1 MTWALVALIGLV
13 AGVVSGLFGVGGAIV
28 IIPGLVLVAKLPQH
42 TANGTSL
49 AALLLP
55 VGLLGAWEYYRR
67 GQVNVPYAAIIAV
80 GLFFGALLGAKLAGT
95 VSDVALRRGV
105 GGVLMIVARPLLV
118 RQGFASKT
126 LPSPNQR
133 DNSLSSWAARNSPPL
148 MSRAPPGG

>member
-1 MTWALVALIGLV
+1 MTWVLVALIGLV

-42 TANGTSL
+42 SANGTSL

-95 VSDVALRRGV
+95 VSEAALRRAFGLFLV
-105 GGVLMIVARPLLV
+105 GLAIPLLG
-118 RQGFASKT
+118 R
-126 LPSPNQR
+126 
-133 DNSLSSWAARNSPPL
+133 
-148 MSRAPPGG
+148 

>member
-1 MTWALVALIGLV
+1 MTWVLVAMFGLV

-55 VGLLGAWEYYRR
+55 VGLLGAMEYYRR
-67 GQVNVPYAAIIAV
+67 GQVNVPYAAIISV

-95 VSDVALRRGV
+95 VSGVALRRGV
-105 GGVLMIVARPLLV
+105 GGVLFVVGGR
-118 RQGFASKT
+118 
-126 LPSPNQR
+126 
-133 DNSLSSWAARNSPPL
+133 
-148 MSRAPPGG
+148 RAG

>member
-1 MTWALVALIGLV
+1 MTWVLVALIGLV

-95 VSDVALRRGV
+95 VSGGALRPAV
-105 GGVLMIVARPLLV
+105 GGLLMLVAGRVAGRPGV
-118 RQGFASKT
+118 VSRT
-126 LPSPNQR
+126 LGSTNERESPS
-133 DNSLSSWAARNSPPL
+133 A
-148 MSRAPPGG
+148 